1 MAAAIGSGGPARSE
15 AAPWKRPSL
24 FHGARTDL
32 IVYVT
37 LFSLFIAGMASSP
50 AFLDAYNLT
59 SILRAA
65 AALGIVTMG
74 QAMVMMSGGVDL
86 SVSSTI
92 TLTTILSASIM
103 SGRNGMILPAI
114 LACLAVGLI
123 MGCLNGLAV
132 VKLKIAPFI
141 ATLGVLSIGRGI
153 VLLITHGPIG
163 AIAPA
168 FKLFSRG
175 SIGPVPSALLIL
187 LVVFTA
193 AALVMNRTKY
203 GRYLFAL
210 GGSREVSRLAGI
222 KVSRI
227 VFSSYLVS
235 GVCAAA
241 AGLYL
246 SSRMGVGDP
255 SVGPGFDLDSIIA
268 VLIGGIPFGG
278 GRGKI
283 LGVIAGVLLVTVLGS
298 LLNMWNLETWY
309 HQIARAVILLAAISI
324 IRQKD

>member
-1 MAAAIGSGGPARSE
+1 M
-15 AAPWKRPSL
+15 
-24 FHGARTDL
+24 
-32 IVYVT
+32 V
-37 LFSLFIAGMASSP
+37 SSP
-50 AFLDAYNLT
+50 AFLDAYHLT

-92 TLTTILSASIM
+92 TLTTILSASLM
-103 SGRNGMILPAI
+103 AGRNGMILPAV
-114 LACLAVGLI
+114 LACLAVGLV

-163 AIAPA
+163 AIGPA
-168 FKLFSRG
+168 FKFFSRG
-175 SIGPVPSALLIL
+175 SIGPVPSALFIIL
-187 LVVFTA
+187 VAFIA
-193 AALVMNRTKY
+193 AALVMNRTTY

-222 KVSRI
+222 KVSYI

-268 VLIGGIPFGG
+268 VLVGGIPFGG
-278 GRGKI
+278 GRGNI
-283 LGVIAGVLLVTVLGS
+283 LGVIAGVLLITVLGS

-309 HQIARAVILLAAISI
+309 HQIARAVILLAAISV